1 MKQLLLVVFVLVVTF
16 ASAQS
21 GITWNAGANIAAN
34 NYSNMHPR
42 IALDRSGNPLVIWG
56 RMNDESVWFSRWSG
70 TMFTTPLKL
79 NPAGVTVATASWM
92 GPDIASQGDT
102 VYVVYRQTPESMD
115 TSKHIYILSS
125 FNGGMSF
132 SSPVRIDNIG
142 DSVTRFPT
150 IAIDSNGNPIVAFM
164 KFDNMFMNARWAVTR
179 SSDHGNTFSTD
190 VKVSG
195 WSGSTSEVC
204 DCCPGVIVSS
214 GSTSAMVYR
223 DNLSNLRDM
232 WTGISSDNGAT
243 FGRGFD
249 VDNTNW
255 GINFCPSSG
264 PDAVIIGDSLYTVF
278 MSGGSGAYRTYL
290 TKSSITTGTIL
301 SKWNLSDTT
310 IPGLG
315 QQNYPRIASD
325 GKATAIV
332 WKQNVSGNAQL
343 PMLFTNNVAKGFP
356 ATYDTVDLGDITNA
370 DVAVANGK
378 VFVVWEDD
386 NSGTVKYRSGSF
398 TPDTVAIMPNSI
410 NEIQET
416 WVTVYP
422 NPATDALNIIAPSNE
437 KISASI
443 FNTLGEKIYT
453 TESLTNN
460 QIPITS
466 LTKGIYVVQL
476 STMGKSHVAK
486 FVKE

>member
-1 MKQLLLVVFVLVVTF
+1 MKQLILAIFTFSVIFV
-16 ASAQS
+16 AAQS
-21 GITWNAGANIAAN
+21 GITWNTGANIAAN
-34 NYSNMHPR
+34 SYSNMHPR
-42 IALDRSGNPLVIWG
+42 IALDASGNPLVIWG
-56 RMNDESVWFSRWSG
+56 RMNDESLWFSRWSG
-70 TMFTTPLKL
+70 SAFTTPIKL
-79 NPAGVTVATASWM
+79 NPTGVTVATASWM
-92 GPDIASQGDT
+92 GPDIASKGDT

-125 FNGGMSF
+125 FDGGISF

-150 IAIDSNGNPIVAFM
+150 VTIDSNGNPIVAFM

-179 SSDHGNTFSTD
+179 SGDHGSTFSPD
-190 VKVSG
+190 VKASG

-214 GSTSAMVYR
+214 GNTTSIVYR

-232 WTGISSDNGAT
+232 WSGISSDNGAT

-255 GINFCPSSG
+255 SINFCPSSG
-264 PDAVIIGDSLYTVF
+264 PDAVIVGDSLYTVF

-290 TKSSITTGTIL
+290 SKSSISTGIQEY
-301 SKWNLSDTT
+301 KVNLSDTT
-310 IPGLG
+310 IPNLG

-325 GKATAIV
+325 GKASAIL
-332 WKQNVSGNAQL
+332 WKQNIGGDAQL
-343 PMLFTNNVAKGFP
+343 PILFTNNVAKGFP

-386 NSGTVKYRSGSF
+386 NSGTVKYRLGTF
-398 TPDTVAIMPNSI
+398 TPDTVAVSPNSI
-410 NEIQET
+410 TTISEKGFAI
-416 WVTVYP
+416 YP
-422 NPATDALNIIAPSNE
+422 NPATDVLNISTPSND
-437 KISASI
+437 IVSISI
-443 FNTLGEKIYT
+443 FNALGEKMYNA
-453 TESLTNN
+453 ESLINK
-460 QIPITS
+460 QVSIGS
-466 LTKGIYVVQL
+466 LSKGIYSILLTTHEKTYV
-476 STMGKSHVAK
+476 SK
-486 FVKE
+486 FSKQ